1 MECLNFQKFSLK
13 SAISLFVSRDFHLPC
28 QSQTP
33 TRDLKILYIFKPL
46 NLFHFLRMW
55 NFDEPARREGTNCIK
70 YDRRKETFGTNE
82 VIPMWVADMDF
93 NTPDFIVE
101 SLQKRLNHEIYGY
114 SFRPAEYFYSMIDWI
129 KIRHN
134 WAIEKEWI
142 CFSPGIVPALNFCT
156 LAFTRAG
163 DSIIVQP
170 PVYFPFFS
178 AVESHGRNL
187 IHNRLIESEGKWIM
201 DYNSLIAGINSKT
214 KMIIISNPHNPVGR
228 VWSPEELINLAEIC
242 LKNNILIISDEIHC
256 DLVLPGFN
264 HTPMASLSEEI
275 AANTITLIAPSKTFN
290 LAGLST
296 SSVVISNPALRKSFN
311 RTVDNL
317 HVGNG
322 NIFGTTASIAA
333 YTYGHKWLN
342 GLLDY
347 IDHNIEFV
355 KNYCRKM
362 IPEII
367 PVQPEA
373 TYMIWLDCR
382 KFGMTG
388 KDLQNFF
395 VTKAGVGMNEGST
408 FGSGGEG
415 FMRMNLGTTHQTVMK
430 AMEQIEKAVAAIR

>member
-1 MECLNFQKFSLK
+1 
-13 SAISLFVSRDFHLPC
+13 
-28 QSQTP
+28 
-33 TRDLKILYIFKPL
+33 
-46 NLFHFLRMW
+46 MW
-55 NFDEPARREGTNCIK
+55 NFDEPAPREGTNCIK
-70 YDRRKETFGTNE
+70 YDRREETFGIND

-93 NTPDFIVE
+93 NTPQVIVDAIR
-101 SLQKRLNHEIYGY
+101 KRLDHEIFGY
-114 SFRPAEYFYSMIDWI
+114 SFRPPEYFLSIINWL
-129 KIRHN
+129 KNRHN

-142 CFSPGIVPALNFCT
+142 SFCPGVVPALNFCT
-156 LAFTRAG
+156 LAFTCTG
-163 DSIIVQP
+163 DKIIVQP

-187 IHNRLIESEGKWIM
+187 IHNRLIESDGKWVM
-201 DYNSLIAGINSKT
+201 DYNSLIAGIDDKT

-228 VWSPEELINLAEIC
+228 AWGAEELVKLAEIC

-256 DLVLPGFN
+256 DLVLPGFI
-264 HTPMASLSEEI
+264 HTPLASLSEEI

-290 LAGLST
+290 LAGLAT
-296 SSVVISNPALRKSFN
+296 SSVIISNPVLRKSFN
-311 RTVDNL
+311 RIVENL

-322 NIFGTTASIAA
+322 NIFGNTASIAA
-333 YTYGHKWLN
+333 YTSGHKWLDA
-342 GLLDY
+342 LLDY

-355 KNYCRKM
+355 KNYCKKM

-388 KDLQNFF
+388 KELQEFF
-395 VTKAGVGMNEGST
+395 VKKAGVGMNEGST
-408 FGSGGEG
+408 FGPGGEG

-430 AMEQIEKAVAAIR
+430 AMEHIERAVASIR